1 MDDDER
7 AIRALIAAWLDA
19 TRAGDTEA
27 ILGLMT
33 EDVVFLVA
41 GQPPMRG
48 KPAFAAAQRALASVR
63 IDATSDV
70 QEIVVAGDF
79 AYAWTNLAVVMSPP
93 DGVPVRR
100 SGSTLSIFRR
110 DSGAWRLHRDA
121 NLLQRDAR

>member
-1 MDDDER
+1 MDDDGR

-48 KPAFAAAQRALASVR
+48 KPAVAAAQRALAG
-63 IDATSDV
+63 APSDV